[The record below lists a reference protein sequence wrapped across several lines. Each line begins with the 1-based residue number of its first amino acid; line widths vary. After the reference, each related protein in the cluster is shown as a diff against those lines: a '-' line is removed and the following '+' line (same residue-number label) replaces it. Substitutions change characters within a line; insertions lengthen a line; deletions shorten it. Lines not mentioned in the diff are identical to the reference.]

1 MEEDTLSEKEFLDEI
16 EDEDTPVHTNTE
28 VEEK

>member
-16 EDEDTPVHTNTE
+16 EDEDTPVHTE
-28 VEEK
+28 AKDD